1 MIVKQIFNEKLNSK
15 LIFLDGATGSNL
27 TAAGMPAGVCPEL
40 WILENPDV
48 FISLQKEYVNSGT
61 NILYAPTFGGNRIKL
76 CEYGLEDRLEEMNR
90 ALVALSKEAAG
101 DNALVAGDIT
111 MTGKQLAPL
120 GDLEFEELIDIYKEQ
135 IRILADAG
143 CDLLVIET
151 MMSLQETRAAV
162 LAAKEICDLPVFATL
177 SFESDGRTLYG
188 TDPET
193 AALVLEGL
201 GVDAIGINCS
211 VGPDSMIE
219 MIKAMR
225 SVVTVPIIAK
235 PNAGLPRLGEDGST
249 TYSMGPEEF
258 ANACIELVYAGASIL
273 GGCCG
278 TTPAHIKEL
287 VNVCKDLEIVQP
299 IERIKRV
306 LCSERKTIQFTLDD
320 PFIVIGERI
329 NPTGKKAFQAS
340 IREGSMDMVCEFAET
355 QEECGAGILDVNLG
369 MSGIDEKEMLLKAMD
384 TLGTVSKL
392 PLSID
397 SSNCD
402 VIEAALRKYPGRAL
416 INSVSLESGKAER
429 IFPLAKKYGAMCILL
444 PLSDAGLPKS
454 LKEKQDIIECLE
466 KKALKE
472 GLTKLDLIVDGLV
485 TTVSANPMAALET
498 LETIR
503 FCKEKELATVC
514 GLSNISFGLPERKNI
529 NTAFLTAA
537 IREGLTMAIANP
549 CQTELMNAIYA
560 TDMLMN
566 KQNAAI
572 RYIEYMTESIQ
583 AEVSSTIKNEES
595 SRELLY
601 KAVLRGNE
609 EGIVALTKKV
619 QAEKVLD
626 ETEILNTCLLP
637 AINEVGELFNK
648 GKYFLPQLIAS
659 ANAMKKAIEYLE
671 PFMQKGNTV
680 EEEKIVVIATVKGDI
695 HDIGKNLVALMLKNY
710 GYKIIDLGKD
720 VDTDEIIR
728 VAKESNADIIALSAL
743 MTTTMTEMKQVVLA
757 AKKAGLKSKIMV
769 GGAVIT
775 QEYADEICADGYAK
789 DAAGAVMLADKLA
802 E

>member
-1 MIVKQIFNEKLNSK
+1 MNQFLNTNLGNK
-15 LIFLDGATGSNL
+15 IIFLDGATGSNL

-40 WILENPDV
+40 WILENPEV
-48 FISLQKEYVNSGT
+48 FIALQKAYVDAGT

-76 CEYGLEDRLEEMNR
+76 AEYGLADRLEEMNK

-101 DNALVAGDIT
+101 ANALVAGDIT

-120 GDLEFEELIDIYKEQ
+120 GDMEFETLIAVYKEQ
-135 IRILADAG
+135 IRVLAEAG

-162 LAAKEICDLPVFATL
+162 IAAKETCDLPVFATL
-177 SFESDGRTLYG
+177 SFESDGKTLYG
-188 TDPET
+188 SDPET
-193 AALVLEGL
+193 AAVVLEGL

-211 VGPDSMIE
+211 VGPEAMIE
-219 MIKAMR
+219 MVKAMR
-225 SVVTVPIIAK
+225 QIVSVPVIAK
-235 PNAGLPRLGEDGST
+235 PNAGMPKLESDGST
-249 TYSMGPEEF
+249 SYSMSPDVF
-258 ANACIELVYAGASIL
+258 AQSCKELVQAGASVL

-278 TTPAHIKEL
+278 TTPAHIEKL
-287 VNVCKDLEIVQP
+287 VQTCKDITPLKAPENYSK
-299 IERIKRV
+299 RIFT
-306 LCSERKTIQFTLDD
+306 SERRTVQFSLDD

-340 IREGSMDMVCEFAET
+340 IREGSMDLVCEFAET
-355 QEECGAGILDVNLG
+355 QELCGAQILDVNLG
-369 MSGIDEKEMLLKAMD
+369 MSGINEKEMFLKALE

-397 SSNCD
+397 SSDCD
-402 VIEAALRKYPGRAL
+402 VIESALRIYPGRAL
-416 INSVSLESGKAER
+416 INSVSLETGKAER
-429 IFPLAKKYGAMCILL
+429 IFPLAKKYGAVCILL
-444 PLSDAGLPKS
+444 PLSDTGLPKT
-454 LKEKQDIIECLE
+454 LQEKIDIISCLE
-466 KKALKE
+466 QKAIEAGLKK
-472 GLTKLDLIVDGLV
+472 TDLIVDGLV
-485 TTVSANPMAALET
+485 TTVSANPMAAIET

-503 FCKEKELATVC
+503 FCKENGLATVC

-549 CQTELMNAIYA
+549 LQTELMNAIYA

-566 KQNAAI
+566 KENAAL
-572 RYIEYMTESIQ
+572 RYIDYVTKTAQ
-583 AEVSSTIKNEES
+583 AETTVSDQKTETAQQ
-595 SRELLY
+595 LLY

-609 EGIVALTKKV
+609 DGIVSLTKRV
-619 QAEKVLD
+619 QEEKILN

-659 ANAMKKAIEYLE
+659 ANAMKKSIEYLE
-671 PFMQKGNTV
+671 PFMKKENAGGK
-680 EEEKIVVIATVKGDI
+680 EKVVVIATVKGDI

-710 GYKIIDLGKD
+710 GYRVIDLGKD
-720 VDTDEIIR
+720 VETDEIIR
-728 VAKESNADIIALSAL
+728 VAKEEKADIIALSAL
-743 MTTTMTEMKQVVLA
+743 MTTTMTEMKRVIEE
-757 AKKAGLKSKIMV
+757 AKAAGLQSKIMV

-775 QEYADEICADGYAK
+775 QEYSAEISADGYAK
-789 DAAGAVMLADKLA
+789 DAAGAVGLANLLLS
-802 E
+802 